1 MQLLQLM
8 GAALGRVTVPL
19 KLPIG
24 RDPPIRGT
32 SCFYLHDHAYHV
44 RGSASA
50 GASLAPW
57 ALASFQARCHLFR
70 GAGRGLRP
78 GWQAGYT
85 IHSFGAG
92 VLRIFVAPHVWLD
105 HPSAFPC
112 PLLPCSSSLSLQPF
126 LQLSDGSAASW

>member
-44 RGSASA
+44 RGSAVRRPLFGPLGARLVSSPVPFVPWGGA
-50 GASLAPW
+50 GAATRLA
-57 ALASFQARCHLFR
+57 
-70 GAGRGLRP
+70 
-78 GWQAGYT
+78 GWLHY
-85 IHSFGAG
+85 S
-92 VLRIFVAPHVWLD
+92 
-105 HPSAFPC
+105 
-112 PLLPCSSSLSLQPF
+112 
-126 LQLSDGSAASW
+126 